1 MNPQFLQALM
11 QALGVRPP
19 QNQALD
25 RVAAQGRGGD
35 TMLAHINPR
44 EAEMLKEAGGS
55 GTINPKTGLPE
66 FADALGGGGSTG
78 GGGAALGGGTSA
90 GGDAGLSA
98 ANSNTLGGFSFGGVS
113 PVSNPSTGFDAVNS
127 TPGTPPDAPTSGEKL
142 AGTVAS
148 MGLSGLL
155 NAVVPG
161 AGTGVGLLSG
171 ASGLLGGTTL
181 SSAIAQSLADHFG
194 GNPQAASMTN
204 QGGINLGASNATS
217 APQGSQSGGLD
228 AYQPGYLPQA
238 TNPAAATPGV
248 AATPTAAELDLA
260 KRGFYT
266 TPQTASLVQPS
277 SAIDP
282 VLQSAMLYAR
292 G

>member
-78 GGGAALGGGTSA
+78 GGGSGGGMQE
-90 GGDAGLSA
+90 
-98 ANSNTLGGFSFGGVS
+98 
-113 PVSNPSTGFDAVNS
+113 VNVGP
-127 TPGTPPDAPTSGEKL
+127 TPGSSIGTPAGDSQAPGFGWSDAAKL
-142 AGTVAS
+142 AGTGLAGLVGSLSPAAPAMGIASNIYGGKAPEDLSQKEVAS
-148 MGLSGLL
+148 MAPFGGAGYAIGSGL
-155 NAVVPG
+155 NAIASMVGLENQGLGAPNAQPG
-161 AGTGVGLLSG
+161 ASDIG
-171 ASGLLGGTTL
+171 
-181 SSAIAQSLADHFG
+181 
-194 GNPQAASMTN
+194 
-204 QGGINLGASNATS
+204 
-217 APQGSQSGGLD
+217 

-238 TNPAAATPGV
+238 TNPAAATPGA
-248 AATPTAAELDLA
+248 AATPTSAELDLA